1 MAIAGSCLLDGD
13 WRAPPD
19 IERSLAAMTLGAGST
34 RSRARTH
41 RVGAAVF
48 GQCDHGLV
56 SARIADGRSILAA
69 LDGRLD
75 NRGELLSLLREDGV
89 SPSANDCDIVLSAYA
104 RWGEDFPDRLIGDFA
119 CAIWDASAR
128 SLLLARDA
136 IGARPLFYWHDR
148 DGLFFATEPR
158 GLFAQPAIP
167 KTIDAEWVARSL
179 AAVPQKPGAGFYRGI
194 ARVMQGHAMR
204 VAGGS
209 GGGIQ
214 SGTGGLLQRRH
225 WRPETLAPIRFA
237 RDADYADG
245 LRSMLDTAVRD
256 RIAGHAAVGGHLS
269 AGLDSASVTAS
280 AARQLHARGLRLTA
294 FTATPGSEIDPADYP
309 GRLVDEGPLAAL
321 TAAAFPNIDHVCVST
336 LASPLFDAVD
346 RANFAVDEPVW
357 APINHIWADAIS
369 DEARRR
375 GLGVLLIGQ
384 AGNVTISY
392 DGNGWLVDLC
402 RQRRWGEAFR
412 QLRALAAR
420 GANWPSLINRYLIAQ
435 LPTPVRARLRA
446 LMGRPE
452 LALREMSLIRPE
464 FAARL
469 HVVEEARDLAG
480 DVNNLDRG
488 DTDLR
493 VLMLQTFDLA
503 MFGRAAKR
511 RFGIELLDPTA
522 DRRLVEYCLAIPQ
535 EQFLR
540 DGEQRALIRRAM
552 SGVLPPAVLNEP
564 RRALQAADWHV
575 AMGAARDEIAREI
588 ERLAHSP
595 LASEALDLPRMR
607 RMLADWPT
615 GGWGSRAV
623 RYPYAIGLA
632 RGLAVG
638 RFIRQVEGGNA

>member
-1 MAIAGSCLLDGD
+1 MAIAGSCLLNGD
-13 WRAPPD
+13 WPAPPD

-34 RSRARTH
+34 RPRARAH
-41 RVGAAVF
+41 RDGPAVF
-48 GQCDHGLV
+48 GQCDDGLV

-69 LDGRLD
+69 FDGRLD
-75 NRGELLSLLREDGV
+75 NRGELLGLLREHGV
-89 SPSANDCDIVLSAYA
+89 SPSANDCDLALSAYA

-148 DGLFFATEPR
+148 DSLFFATEPR

-194 ARVMQGHAMR
+194 ARVMQGHVVR
-204 VAGGS
+204 VVGRS
-209 GGGIQ
+209 GGGTEA
-214 SGTGGLLQRRH
+214 GAVRHWRH

-245 LRSMLDTAVRD
+245 LRAMLDTAVRD

-269 AGLDSASVTAS
+269 AGLDSASVVAC
-280 AARQLHARGLRLTA
+280 AARQLHARGQRLTA

-321 TAAAFPNIDHVCVST
+321 TAAAFPNIDHIRVST

-346 RANFAVDEPVW
+346 RASFAVDAPVW

-369 DEARRR
+369 DDARRR
-375 GLGVLLIGQ
+375 GLGVLLNGQ
-384 AGNVTISY
+384 AGNMTISY

-402 RQRRWGEAFR
+402 RQRRWGEAIR
-412 QLRALAAR
+412 QLRALAGR
-420 GANWPSLINRYLIAQ
+420 GASWPSLINRYLIAQ
-435 LPTPVRARLRA
+435 LPGPVRARLRA
-446 LMGRPE
+446 MMGRPE
-452 LALREMSLIRPE
+452 LALHEMSLVRPE

-469 HVVEEARDLAG
+469 HVFEEARDLAG
-480 DVNNLDRG
+480 DLNNLDRG
-488 DTDLR
+488 ETDLR
-493 VLMLQTFDLA
+493 VVMLHTFDMA

-540 DGEQRALIRRAM
+540 GGEQRALIRRAM

-575 AMGAARDEIAREI
+575 AMDAARDEIASEI

-607 RMLADWPT
+607 RMVADWPS